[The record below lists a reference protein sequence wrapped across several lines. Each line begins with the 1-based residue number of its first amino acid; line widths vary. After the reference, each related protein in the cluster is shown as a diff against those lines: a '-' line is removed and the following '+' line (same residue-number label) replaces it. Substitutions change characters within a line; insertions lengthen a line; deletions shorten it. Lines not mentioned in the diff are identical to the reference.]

1 MSYVLTLGLRA
12 TLLPLMKLALLLLLT
27 ASAFAAEPKVIPLY
41 SGAAPGSENRNYEE
55 TSAVGPKDT
64 VLRVGN
70 ITHPTLTTYLPEA
83 GSSNGIA
90 VIICPGGGFRY
101 LAINSEGTELATWLN
116 SLGVTAFVLKYR
128 VMRTGDADANDPAK
142 MAERRKQVIPMAI
155 ADGQQSV
162 RLVRSRAAEWG
173 INPDRIVI
181 LGFSAGGYVAAG
193 VALRHDAESRPNYV
207 APIYPGTPDD
217 VTAPTD
223 APPMFIVQADDDKTV
238 PPIDHSIR
246 LYQAW
251 KKAGISAE
259 LHIYS
264 RGGHGF
270 GMRKHNLPADTWPDR
285 FRDWLD
291 VQGLLK
297 R

>member
-1 MSYVLTLGLRA
+1 
-12 TLLPLMKLALLLLLT
+12 MKLALLLFLT

-41 SGAAPGSENRNYEE
+41 AGAVPGSENWNYEE

-83 GSSNGIA
+83 GSSNGTA

-155 ADGQQSV
+155 ADGRQAV
-162 RLVRSRAAEWG
+162 RLVRSGAAEWG

-193 VALRHDAESRPNYV
+193 VALQHDAESRPNYV

-217 VTAPTD
+217 VTAPAD

-238 PPIDHSIR
+238 QPINHSIH